1 MSGGLILFLIH
12 IPLKYLQEVY
22 QTPIQILKKR

>member
-12 IPLKYLQEVY
+12 IPVKYLQEVY
-22 QTPIQILKKR
+22 QSQILILKKH